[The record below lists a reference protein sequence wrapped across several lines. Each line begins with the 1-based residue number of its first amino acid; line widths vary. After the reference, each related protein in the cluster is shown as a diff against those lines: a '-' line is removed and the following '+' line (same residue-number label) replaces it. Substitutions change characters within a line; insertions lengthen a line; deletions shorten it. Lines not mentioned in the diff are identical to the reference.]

1 MIGIIDYGVG
11 NLFSLKSSFTA
22 AGENVFVSGDQ
33 EELFKAEKLVLP
45 GVGAFGD
52 AANKLRETGLD
63 KFVLKSAE
71 KGVPLMGIC
80 LGMQLLFE
88 KSYEYGE
95 HKGLGLLKGEVVP
108 MSTRISGMKLP
119 HMGWNKLHLCMSDS
133 QLMRNTNEGEYV
145 YFVHSFCAENCD
157 DSLAAITEYGFK
169 VTAAVEKDNIF
180 GCQFHPEKSGES
192 GIKIIKAFCEAKEGK
207 NK

>member
-11 NLFSLKSSFTA
+11 NLFSLRSSFTA
-22 AGENVFVSGDQ
+22 AGEEVFVSGD
-33 EELFKAEKLVLP
+33 EKELAKAQKLILP

-52 AANKLRETGLD
+52 AAKKLRDTGLD
-63 KFVLKSAE
+63 KFVLNSAE

-108 MSTRISGMKLP
+108 MNSKISGLKLP
-119 HMGWNKLHLCMSDS
+119 HMGWNKLHICAPESRI
-133 QLMRNTNEGEYV
+133 MRNTSEGEHV
-145 YFVHSFCAENCD
+145 YFVHSFCAENCE
-157 DSLAAITEYGFK
+157 DSLAAVTEYGFT
-169 VTAAVEKDNIF
+169 VTAAVEKENVF
-180 GCQFHPEKSGES
+180 GCQFHPEKSGNA
-192 GIKIIKAFCEAKEGK
+192 GIKIIKAFCEEKEGK
-207 NK
+207 